1 MKTENPSTVYL
12 RKAPLATAVLDDDG
26 ARYTLTATPAPPPLV
41 EASRDTATGAVWA
54 DSVHDFWRLHSTH
67 KGTLVLGG
75 EGLALRCPSGQIV
88 TAEQLV
94 HCDAT
99 GNAVQ
104 YAFTGRDTGRSADR

>member
-12 RKAPLATAVLDDDG
+12 WKAPLATTILDHDG
-26 ARYTLTATPAPPPLV
+26 ARYTLTATPAPPPPV

-54 DSVHDFWRLHSTH
+54 DSVHDPWYLHSTH
-67 KGTLVLGG
+67 EGALVPGG
-75 EGLALRCPSGQIV
+75 EGPALRCPSGQIV

-104 YAFTGRDTGRSADR
+104 YAFTGRH